1 MRIWN
6 HAVKSNVPQ
15 KQLPRHRDEIRHPAT
30 TAGSVTQ
37 PNIRNTTNSQC
48 TLLETCK
55 RKVCNLV
62 HVTSQASGDRLS
74 KSNDQQTQ
82 RLTLPPGTPR
92 RGALGLRDTGAAAQ
106 FMNLYVRDL

>member
-15 KQLPRHRDEIRHPAT
+15 KQLPRHRDEIRHPAA

-37 PNIRNTTNSQC
+37 PNIRNTTHSQS

-62 HVTSQASGDRLS
+62 HVTSQASGDRVS

-82 RLTLPPGTPR
+82 RNFAQGTGTSLKLTHRHMAIITQNSPLTMR
-92 RGALGLRDTGAAAQ
+92 
-106 FMNLYVRDL
+106 